1 MKVQALGML
10 LALASTA
17 YAVNT
22 FAFSTATVNAGAAAT
37 ITATDQLLYVYAPG
51 TTDNPAGMGSVATNG
66 KLTVDFGSN
75 GTASKGLQGD
85 ATYTYDN
92 VIRVKNNNASTK
104 NIGLALAAAAPT
116 GMTVEFS
123 LAAYASGACGATA
136 YSASPSAVSTAAA
149 GEVCVGVK
157 LVTASTIT
165 AGAKSLD
172 IAVSA
177 S

>member
-1 MKVQALGML
+1 MKAQLFGMV
-10 LALASTA
+10 LAASTVA
-17 YAVNT
+17 FSVNT
-22 FAFSTATVNAGAAAT
+22 FAFSTATVKAGASAS

-51 TTDNPAGMGSVATNG
+51 TTDNPAGMGTVATNG

-92 VIRVKNNNASTK
+92 VIRVKNNNSGAK
-104 NIGLALAAAAPT
+104 NISLALSAAAPA
-116 GMTVEFS
+116 GLTVEFS
-123 LAAYASGACGATA
+123 VAPYASGACGTTA
-136 YSASPSAVSTAAA
+136 YSASPAAVSAAAA

-165 AGAKSLD
+165 AGAKTLD
-172 IAVSA
+172 FAVSA